1 MESNLTN
8 ERTEELHRRL
18 EEERARILRVLQA
31 IVPAA
36 PQADQVSEV
45 EEAAQRTSE
54 GTHDLELEGR
64 ERLLLAEVERA
75 LAKFEEGRY
84 GVSETSGEPIPYGR
98 LTAMPW
104 ARQVVG
110 E

>member
-1 MESNLTN
+1 MPNDLTS

-36 PQADQVSEV
+36 AQADQVSEV

-54 GTHDLELEGR
+54 GTHDLELERR

-75 LAKFEEGRY
+75 LAKFGEGTY
-84 GVSETSGEPIPYGR
+84 GLSETSGAPIPYAR
-98 LTAMPW
+98 LAAMPW